1 MAPPDAP
8 LPEAPLSHGGAPPSG
23 RAVWLRASD
32 GVRLRAAH
40 WPGRRGT
47 VLVLPGRTEYIEK
60 YGLIVADLARE
71 GWGALVIDWRGQGLS
86 DRLAEDP
93 ALGHVGTFADY
104 QRDLAALLEAA
115 KTLAT
120 GPMPVLAHSMGGCIA
135 LRALCDGLRPP
146 AVAFS
151 APMWGL
157 AQTPTMRL
165 GIATMARLARPLRR
179 DHGYL
184 PTTGPDYGLPS
195 MDFSDNPLTRD
206 LAQFTR
212 MQAQI
217 RENPALALG
226 GPSLRWG
233 GTALSELAALA
244 RLPAPPI
251 RAVIGL
257 GDNERIVSPSAIRTR
272 ASGWPTAELIDYPQA
287 EHELLMERPKVR
299 NDFLR
304 RLLALFAEA

>member
-1 MAPPDAP
+1 VALPGAP
-8 LPEAPLSHGGAPPSG
+8 LADCGAPPAG

-32 GVRLRAAH
+32 GIRLRAAH
-40 WPGRRGT
+40 WPGQRGT
-47 VLVLPGRTEYIEK
+47 VLLLPGRTEYIEK
-60 YGLIVADLARE
+60 YGLVVSDLARE

-115 KTLAT
+115 QTLAT
-120 GPMPVLAHSMGGCIA
+120 GPMPVIAHSMGGCIA
-135 LRALCDGLRPP
+135 LRAMCDGLRPP
-146 AVAFS
+146 AAAFS

-157 AQTPTMRL
+157 AQTRTMRM
-165 GIATMARLARPLRR
+165 GIAAMARLARPMRR

-184 PTTGPDYGLPS
+184 PTTGPEYGLPS
-195 MDFSDNPLTRD
+195 MEFSDNPLTRD

-233 GTALSELAALA
+233 GAALSEMAALA
-244 RLPAPPI
+244 RLPAPPV

-257 GDNERIVSPSAIRTR
+257 GDNERIVNPQAIRLR
-272 ASGWPTAELIDYPQA
+272 VKDWPQAELIDYPQA
-287 EHELLMERPKVR
+287 EHELLMESPRVR
-299 NDFLR
+299 TDFLR
-304 RLLALFAEA
+304 RVLELFNES